1 MALEILIWKVALVT
15 SAIAVVVGVF
25 TIVWIWRSSR
35 PNRLLWIMPMV
46 ALTAMEFAAVASS
59 VSALLRLRADP

>member
-1 MALEILIWKVALVT
+1 MVLAILIWKVALVI
-15 SAIAVVVGVF
+15 SAIAVVTGLVA
-25 TIVWIWRSSR
+25 IVLIWRSSR